1 MTLPR
6 TLVLALVLMAG
17 IAGALIARAVSN
29 RDELNSGPAPNVSPS
44 PSQAVSAC
52 GPERTKL
59 SSAKLQLAVC
69 LAMHAPSHN
78 NRLQPALSA
87 SSTPDPHEFESP
99 EIKRNRE
106 LLEGD
111 SEAVIVRRMDG
122 TIGIYTPDE
131 WPSNGAGEIIGHKFS
146 DGSFGWYSRSNTD
159 GGARA
164 MFRGSSIEIEA
175 DGRITVRGK
184 QAPPWVLQMLG
195 ESVDEPDASEQHSP

>member
-1 MTLPR
+1 ME
-6 TLVLALVLMAG
+6 
-17 IAGALIARAVSN
+17 N
-29 RDELNSGPAPNVSPS
+29 HHDSPS
-44 PSQAVSAC
+44 HPCPCVRADGWHRRSFDC
-52 GPERTKL
+52 PRRFK
-59 SSAKLQLAVC
+59 
-69 LAMHAPSHN
+69 
-78 NRLQPALSA
+78 
-87 SSTPDPHEFESP
+87 ESP

-111 SEAVIVRRMDG
+111 SEAVIVRR
-122 TIGIYTPDE
+122 
-131 WPSNGAGEIIGHKFS
+131 
-146 DGSFGWYSRSNTD
+146 WYSRSNTD